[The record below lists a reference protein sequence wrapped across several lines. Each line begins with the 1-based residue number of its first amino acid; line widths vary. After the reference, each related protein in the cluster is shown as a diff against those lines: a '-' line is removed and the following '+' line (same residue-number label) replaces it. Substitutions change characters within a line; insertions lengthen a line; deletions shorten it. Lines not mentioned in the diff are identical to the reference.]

1 MAEQEKKVAQQ
12 TEDRLEDLAE
22 TVRKKFD
29 KVTEGTYRDRVV
41 AGRFAEQGDRDG
53 DKGRA
58 GTERKQ
64 D

>member
-1 MAEQEKKVAQQ
+1 MTEQAKKVAKQ

-41 AGRFAEQGDRDG
+41 AGRFAEQGDRGG
-53 DKGRA
+53 DQGQARA
-58 GTERKQ
+58 ERKQ

>member
-1 MAEQEKKVAQQ
+1 MTEQAKKVAKQ

-41 AGRFAEQGDRDG
+41 AGRFAAPGDRGG

>member
-1 MAEQEKKVAQQ
+1 MAEQAKKAAQQ

-41 AGRFAEQGDRDG
+41 AGRFAEQGDRGG